1 MTEGSVSEVSLC
13 DGLCDGFSSSN
24 LGLRQCGVCTT
35 LHVVLLITCSK
46 NYLVPM

>member
-24 LGLRQCGVCTT
+24 LGLRQCGVEGAC
-35 LHVVLLITCSK
+35 HEEYAVE
-46 NYLVPM
+46 